1 MGKVKNHLAQFLVA
15 IDATCEGTLREIMGE
30 EYIDTPGF
38 YSMEGADYDGI
49 FEFMQQNMGHDRL
62 ETLIDWHD
70 RNPEKVEQIIAPIF
84 CCQEN

>member
-15 IDATCEGTLREIMGE
+15 VDATGEGTLREIMGE
-30 EYIDTPGF
+30 EYIDTPGV

-84 CCQEN
+84 GCQKN